1 MADFTAATVLVEGL
15 AVVAATNP
23 PRVWSA
29 LPARPDRV
37 PAAAVGAV
45 TATAA
50 VVVLAVLASPLLDL
64 LDVSASTFR
73 LGAGLVIT
81 VVGVHNMLAGAPK
94 PEPALRRW
102 KAGFV
107 PIAFP
112 LLVNPA
118 LGAGALMAG
127 ADHGVATPVVATLVG
142 VAILVVLSTTAE
154 HARVVRGA
162 GRCVGAALV
171 ILGIALAADGV
182 FSL

>member
-1 MADFTAATVLVEGL
+1 M
-15 AVVAATNP
+15 
-23 PRVWSA
+23 
-29 LPARPDRV
+29 
-37 PAAAVGAV
+37 
-45 TATAA
+45 
-50 VVVLAVLASPLLDL
+50 VVLAVLASPLLDL
-64 LDVSASTFR
+64 LDVSAATFR

-81 VVGVHNMLAGAPK
+81 VVGVHDMLAGAPK
-94 PEPALRRW
+94 PEPSLRGW

-127 ADHGVATPVVATLVG
+127 ADHGLATPIVATLVG

-162 GRCVGAALV
+162 GRLVGAGLV

-182 FSL
+182 FSI